1 MGDPSSS
8 MSILIQV
15 SEAGPVVKAVMLV
28 LLIASLI
35 SWYMIA
41 SRFRVLGRT
50 RRADHAFEEKF
61 WSSDDL
67 SSLYSQVRRNADP
80 DSACEAVF
88 RAGFQEF
95 VRLSKTTRGPAA
107 IMEGAQRAM
116 RVALQREQSRL
127 TRHLPFLASV
137 GSTSPY
143 VGLFGTVWGI
153 MNAFRALANVS
164 QVTLSTVAPGIAEA
178 LVATAM
184 GLFAAIPAVLAYN
197 RYAAFSDALVGDC
210 EMFAEEFSSILHR
223 QALGRDADRDA
234 GAAGR

>member
-50 RRADHAFEEKF
+50 RRADHEFEEKF

-67 SSLYSQVRRNADP
+67 SSLYSQVRRNPDP

-223 QALGRDADRDA
+223 QALGRDA

>member
-15 SEAGPVVKAVMLV
+15 SEAGLVVKAVMLV

-50 RRADHAFEEKF
+50 RRADHDFEEKF

-67 SSLYSQVRRNADP
+67 SSLYSQVRRNPDP
-80 DSACEAVF
+80 DSASEAVF

-95 VRLSKTTRGPAA
+95 VRLSKTTRGQAA

-197 RYAAFSDALVGDC
+197 RYAAFSDALIGDC

-223 QALGRDADRDA
+223 QALGRDA